1 MQSTTTNDRISFP
14 PFQLDL
20 AAGRL
25 SRGATTLDLPP
36 KAFGVLRYLAERP
49 GKLVSK
55 EELLCG
61 VWPDVHVSPDVLKV
75 TIAEI
80 RKTLSD
86 PSREPRYIETAH
98 RRGYRFIAPTET
110 SAGVSTVWPETPP
123 TRYARSGDV
132 NIAYQVLGEGSIDL
146 IFVMGWVSHLE
157 HFWTEPSFA
166 RFLRRLASFCRLIL
180 FDKRG
185 TGLSD
190 RVPLH
195 ALPTL
200 EQRMD
205 DVRAVLDAA
214 GSQRAAVCGVS
225 EGGAMSALFAA
236 TYPERTS
243 ALVMIG
249 SYARRLRDAT
259 YPWGPTEADREEF
272 LAEISEEW
280 GGPVGL
286 EERAPSMAADPQ
298 FRRWWASYLRNAAS
312 PGAAVA
318 LTRMNSEA
326 DIRTILPAIR
336 VPTLV
341 VHRSADQCLLV
352 DEGRYLA
359 GRIPGARFVELPGAD
374 HLPFVGDQDAILDEV
389 EEFVTGV
396 RHTPRSEPVLATLL
410 SASFQLPEGERVSH
424 SRLWP
429 RLHDHIDREIELFRG
444 RACTQ
449 RTHYLL
455 ASFDGPARALR
466 CAIEIAHHAS
476 RLGIQ
481 IQAGLHVGECEIGA
495 GRIFGAAVDIA
506 RQIEQSASASE
517 ILASATVRDLV
528 SGSGIVFQPKGP
540 LGAAGIPL
548 LSVQQDRIHSSLT
561 ECLPSPEPAA
571 ASCMA

>member
-1 MQSTTTNDRISFP
+1 VALRQYYHEMQATTTNERISFP

-20 AAGRL
+20 SAGRL
-25 SRGATTLDLPP
+25 SRGANPLDLPP

-55 EELLCG
+55 EELLRG
-61 VWPDVHVSPDVLKV
+61 IWPDVHVSPDVLKV

-80 RKTLSD
+80 RKTLAD

-98 RRGYRFIAPTET
+98 RRGYRFIAPTQT
-110 SAGVSTVWPETPP
+110 SVSAPAMAHEAPP

-132 NIAYQVLGEGSIDL
+132 NIAYQVLGEGPIDL
-146 IFVMGWVSHLE
+146 VFVMGWVSHLE
-157 HFWTEPSFA
+157 YFWTEPSFA

-205 DVRAVLDAA
+205 DVRAVMDAV
-214 GSQRAAVCGVS
+214 GSQRATVCGVS

-249 SYARRLRDAT
+249 SYARRIRDAT
-259 YPWGPTEADREEF
+259 YPWGPTEAQREDF
-272 LAEISEEW
+272 LAEISEQW
-280 GGPVGL
+280 GGPVGV
-286 EERAPSMAADPQ
+286 EERAPSMASDPQ
-298 FRRWWASYLRNAAS
+298 FRRWWAGYLRNAAS
-312 PGAAVA
+312 PSAAVA

-359 GRIPGARFVELPGAD
+359 GQIPGARFVELPGTD
-374 HLPFVGDQDAILDEV
+374 HLPFVGDQDAILEEV
-389 EEFVTGV
+389 EEFITGV

-410 SASFQLPEGERVSH
+410 SASFHLPEGERSSQ

-429 RLHDHIDREIELFRG
+429 RLHDHIYREIEWFRG

-449 RTHYLL
+449 RTHYVL
-455 ASFDGPARALR
+455 ASFDGPARAIR
-466 CAIEIAHHAS
+466 CAAAIAHHAA
-476 RLGIQ
+476 RMGIS
-481 IQAGLHVGECEIGA
+481 IQAGLHVGECEISA
-495 GRIFGAAVDIA
+495 GRISGGAVDIA
-506 RQIEQSASASE
+506 RLIEQSASSSE

-528 SGSGIVFQPKGP
+528 CGSGIVFQTKGP
-540 LGAAGIPL
+540 LCASGVTL
-548 LSVQQDRIHSSLT
+548 LSVQQDGIY
-561 ECLPSPEPAA
+561 
-571 ASCMA
+571 